1 MKRYCDISL
10 VRQENA
16 REMHKIG
23 YKKIKKNFNFAYKF
37 WFMSLTFVIYAAA
50 ETANF
55 FVLRI

>member
-37 WFMSLTFVIYAAA
+37 
-50 ETANF
+50 
-55 FVLRI
+55 